1 MKLLPVALAQEV
13 TSASSPL
20 SIAMC
25 KFLMDEAWASTPE
38 RAMLDESRCLR
49 WVMRERNHDVKEGFQ
64 AFLQKREPAWGTDSM
79 RDLPPFLPFG
89 PRQDVRPRSQ
99 RLSLQSPT
107 QSKL

>member
-1 MKLLPVALAQEV
+1 
-13 TSASSPL
+13 
-20 SIAMC
+20 MC